1 MPDDQTGKTVTDGTL
16 EAAGSTP
23 GVQRPY
29 ADALLRLKQVGLRP
43 TRQRMALAKLLFDGG
58 DQHIT
63 AENLHGMARKAAV
76 KVSLATV
83 YNTLHQ
89 FTDSGLLREV
99 VVGPGRS
106 YFDTNTHDHHHFYVE
121 PAGEL
126 VDIPVDSVE
135 LSRLP
140 TPPDG
145 TVMDRVDVIIRVT
158 RP

>member
-1 MPDDQTGKTVTDGTL
+1 M
-16 EAAGSTP
+16 
-23 GVQRPY
+23 
-29 ADALLRLKQVGLRP
+29 
-43 TRQRMALAKLLFDGG
+43 
-58 DQHIT
+58 
-63 AENLHGMARKAAV
+63 
-76 KVSLATV
+76 ATV

-89 FTDSGLLREV
+89 FTESGLLREV

-106 YFDTNTHDHHHFYVE
+106 YFDTNTHAHHHFYVE

-140 TPPDG
+140 MPPDG

>member
-1 MPDDQTGKTVTDGTL
+1 MSPDD
-16 EAAGSTP
+16 A
-23 GVQRPY
+23 R
-29 ADALLRLKQVGLRP
+29 LLRERGISP
-43 TRQRMALAKLLFDGG
+43 SAQRVAVASYV
-58 DQHIT
+58 
-63 AENLHGMARKAAV
+63 LHTEEHPSADEVLQRVRVRFPM
-76 KVSLATV
+76 VSRATV

-89 FTDSGLLREV
+89 FTESGLLREV

-106 YFDTNTHDHHHFYVE
+106 YFDTNTHAHHHFYVE